1 MQLAGS
7 TVMKW
12 RKSGISVVTRSLI
25 GLPLAAVLSVIGM
38 VTASTMSVFFG
49 VAGLSTLL
57 AMLMIGA
64 GTGGAVSGNSG
75 NAAI

>member
-1 MQLAGS
+1 
-7 TVMKW
+7 
-12 RKSGISVVTRSLI
+12 
-25 GLPLAAVLSVIGM
+25 
-38 VTASTMSVFFG
+38 MSVFFG

-64 GTGGAVSGNSG
+64 GTGGAVPGNSG